1 MKKAIALFLVL
12 VLTMSS
18 ALAADGSDFL
28 WSESEKEASEID
40 GAFHSFETAGLK
52 IRIPAVLEEQNLS
65 EEEMQAGY
73 IGIFATQSHSVIKI
87 SCIDEN
93 VESLEEYSCRRL
105 SSSIGSSRY
114 ARTECRASIAS
125 RIVI

>member
-1 MKKAIALFLVL
+1 
-12 VLTMSS
+12 MSS

-40 GAFHSFETAGLK
+40 GEFHSFETAGLK
-52 IRIPAVLEEQNLS
+52 IWIPAVLEEQNLS

-105 SSSIGSSRY
+105 YSSIGSSRY